1 MTIYHKHHIIPR
13 HMGGTDD
20 PSNLIEL
27 TIEEHA
33 EAHRL
38 LYEQHGRWQDKLAWQ
53 GLSGMIDQSEIIR
66 QKQSEASRM
75 AASQRGPMSEEQKA
89 KISAT
94 LKGRPISEEAR
105 LNRTGKK
112 RGPFSE
118 EHRRNMSKA
127 RTGKKRKPFSEE
139 ARRNMSTGQQK
150 RRLAEVKTTVSP

>member
-38 LYEQHGRWQDKLAWQ
+38 LYEEYGRWQDKLAWQ

-66 QKQSEASRM
+66 QKQSEASRI
-75 AASQRGPMSEEQKA
+75 AASRRGPMSEEQKTKLSIA
-89 KISAT
+89 

-105 LNRTGKK
+105 RNRFGKK

-118 EHRRNMSKA
+118 EHRRNMSEA
-127 RTGKKRKPFSEE
+127 RMGKKRKPFSEE
-139 ARRNMSTGQQK
+139 ARRNMAAGQQK
-150 RRLAEVKTTVSP
+150 RRLSETKTTVSP